1 MKIPP
6 SLPDTRPSRPT
17 RRIYQRRTADYVA
30 IRYERFTHPAI
41 QDPMRVVLV
50 SDVHARDD
58 WFDGKCVRDLM
69 SVVRSVPDVS
79 AILHL
84 GDFVGDDPTA
94 IDWAAPLLAEI
105 DVPSFAV
112 LGNHDHWSDPERVAG
127 GLAGAG
133 ITMLTNR
140 SLTRGDIV
148 LAGVDSCWGGSPDI
162 RASLKGVD
170 NDFPVIVLGH
180 EPWLATLHDRW
191 LHVAGHT
198 HHGQVRAPFFGDKV
212 MNRSMPKK
220 SLPFPKGRY
229 QRTAATAS
237 SPATWAYTTAG
248 VGYST
253 ADFRFLCPPEIVVL
267 DLG

>member
-1 MKIPP
+1 MM
-6 SLPDTRPSRPT
+6 D
-17 RRIYQRRTADYVA
+17 
-30 IRYERFTHPAI
+30 
-41 QDPMRVVLV
+41 
-50 SDVHARDD
+50 
-58 WFDGKCVRDLM
+58 
-69 SVVRSVPDVS
+69 VVRAVPDVS

-84 GDFVGDDPTA
+84 GDFVGDDPSA
-94 IDWAAPLLAEI
+94 IDWAAPLLADI
-105 DVPSFAV
+105 DMPGYAV
-112 LGNHDHWSDPERVAG
+112 LGNHDHWSDPERVSG
-127 GLAGAG
+127 RLADAG

-140 SLTRGDIV
+140 SLELGGIV

-170 NDFPVIVLGH
+170 EAAPVIVLGH

-198 HHGQVRAPFFGDKV
+198 HHGQVRAPLFGDRV

-220 SLPFPKGRY
+220 SQPYPRGRY
-229 QRTAATAS
+229 QRTPAS
-237 SPATWAYTTAG
+237 AETPATWAYTTAG

-267 DLG
+267 DLS